1 MGIMQ
6 KSKPFKFFRVV
17 TPHVCKL
24 EAHANRILHAA
35 KYFGGLGWFVLSRTF
50 IKSKSIM
57 NTSNGLSLKYVY
69 LVSNE
74 ARYWS
79 FEGCL
84 YGLVCFYNKC
94 ALIKVAL

>member
-17 TPHVCKL
+17 TPHVRKL
-24 EAHANRILHAA
+24 EARANRILHAA
-35 KYFGGLGWFVLSRTF
+35 KYFGGLGWFALSHAF

-69 LVSNE
+69 LVRNE
-74 ARYWS
+74 ARYRS

-94 ALIKVAL
+94 IIIKVAL